1 MADAVKPLPLAD
13 IMERKAVGFALTFC
27 DNMAKDMEAYARENR
42 PWQDRTEQARKL
54 IRAIVLD
61 GKEKSYDVFEVKTE
75 TVKDN
80 DGKVRKDANGNTVK
94 TVESRKK
101 GTAVI
106 KGSDGKIGIALVHR
120 VDYGA
125 ALEEAN
131 DGKYAILKPT
141 LLRFKAE
148 FERKANEYFGGKG

>member
-1 MADAVKPLPLAD
+1 
-13 IMERKAVGFALTFC
+13 MERKAVGFALTYC
-27 DNMAKDMEAYARENR
+27 DKMAKEKELYAQERR
-42 PWQDRTEQARKL
+42 PWQDRTGEARKK
-54 IRAIVLD
+54 IIAIVLD

-75 TVKDN
+75 TVKDD
-80 DGKVRKDANGNTVK
+80 DGKVRKDSNGNTAK

-106 KGSDGKIGIALVHR
+106 KGSEGKIGIALVHR

-148 FERKANEYFGGKG
+148 FERTANEYFGGKG